1 MYRTSAAREWTAL
14 EAPVQATK
22 MGGND
27 DLLKKKATTATGMGD
42 GYVKVRKEGG
52 KKTPGQEPKADAM
65 TAVTSPTT
73 RTQCPSLLPSFC
85 SLSSLALSF
94 DASAAPVAA
103 TAGTAPTTIKTS
115 HFLLA
120 PLAHRPCLHDHLCID
135 PLRLLL
141 LLLLLYLLL
150 SILLYLLLLL
160 PSLLLPT
167 CPCFP
172 ISTPLSPILRK
183 NSGRPLLMM
192 SQLPQNRGPQNR
204 KTQQFFLF
212 CLSSATRRKTQLH
225 PGRKRWWR
233 RPWLRPRQPRT

>member
-27 DLLKKKATTATGMGD
+27 DLLKKNATTATGMGD

-52 KKTPGQEPKADAM
+52 KKTPGQEPKADGM

-120 PLAHRPCLHDHLCID
+120 PIGSSSLSTRSSLYRPSSPSSAFAFIVSPPFNPSVPLA
-135 PLRLLL
+135 PLTFSAPPD
-141 LLLLLYLLL
+141 L
-150 SILLYLLLLL
+150 SLFSYFN
-160 PSLLLPT
+160 PSLTYSSEKLWKAPT
-167 CPCFP
+167 DDEPAP
-172 ISTPLSPILRK
+172 TK
-183 NSGRPLLMM
+183 
-192 SQLPQNRGPQNR
+192 
-204 KTQQFFLF
+204 
-212 CLSSATRRKTQLH
+212 
-225 PGRKRWWR
+225 
-233 RPWLRPRQPRT
+233 